1 MQFGFHGEF
10 SIIGW
15 MWSMPTSGLIAA
27 AGKHIS
33 TFSTTVLHNQSHRHR
48 HNVDPL
54 TTKAQVEIYWFSGS
68 EIKQK

>member
-1 MQFGFHGEF
+1 
-10 SIIGW
+10 
-15 MWSMPTSGLIAA
+15 MPTSGLIAA

-33 TFSTTVLHNQSHRHR
+33 TFSTTVLHNQSHRYR

-68 EIKQK
+68 EIRQK